1 MNVNRIAGRPT
12 NIDNMAM
19 LPVTTSVNSMVIP
32 CGFTIQQI
40 LGCYKPLHPVRMLGW
55 PGWLAFFGVFRY
67 VCGMEI
73 ENVST
78 TMSQDKIREEAAVKA
93 QGMALRQAEAE
104 AAELAKLM
112 ESAEV
117 VTDTEVGGKVD
128 LLG

>member
-1 MNVNRIAGRPT
+1 
-12 NIDNMAM
+12 
-19 LPVTTSVNSMVIP
+19 
-32 CGFTIQQI
+32 
-40 LGCYKPLHPVRMLGW
+40 
-55 PGWLAFFGVFRY
+55 
-67 VCGMEI
+67 MEI

-93 QGMALRQAEAE
+93 QDLALRQAEAE